1 MHTSCCIS
9 KVASARD
16 ANHSPLT
23 VARYRLVMYT
33 LPEGRFGGDMGAI
46 RARHRL
52 VMYMLRTGWCAFG
65 ERTARGLL
73 SGHGARDTYST
84 A

>member
-1 MHTSCCIS
+1 M
-9 KVASARD
+9 
-16 ANHSPLT
+16 T

-33 LPEGRFGGDMGAI
+33 LPEGRYGGDMGAL
-46 RARHRL
+46 RARCRL
-52 VMYMLRTGWCAFG
+52 VMYMLRTGYVHG

-73 SGHGARDTYST
+73 TGHGARDKYST